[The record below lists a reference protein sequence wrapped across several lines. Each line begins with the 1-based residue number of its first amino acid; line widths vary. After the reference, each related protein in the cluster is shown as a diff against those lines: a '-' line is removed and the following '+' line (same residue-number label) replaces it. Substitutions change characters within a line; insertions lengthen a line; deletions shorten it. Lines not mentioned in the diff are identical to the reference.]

1 MKLWHRYNGLIIPV
15 LVVAMLTIWPVITG
29 RPANRESAFTI
40 LKAVALASS
49 LNILLGYTGYV
60 SFGHIVFY
68 GFGGYMGIYFLTE
81 HGWSIWASML
91 AGGIAS
97 GLLAFLLGSAILRLR
112 GAYFALATIG
122 INEAM
127 KAFINNF
134 DKLAEG
140 MSQLLV
146 KLVES
151 MSRLLLN
158 LGAGEA
164 FVDSLG
170 ETSLKI
176 IDILIPRL
184 GGPTGITLNFSVY
197 KAYGGAAEAL
207 QMSFYIGAGLALL
220 ALVMSYIVRTSKFG
234 LGLLAIRENEDAAEV
249 MGVVTP
255 RVKTW
260 AYVLSAIIPGMIGVL
275 FFFKNGNVE
284 PHDAFPLHA
293 SIELLVMVMLGGQG
307 TVLGP
312 ILGAFAYQGM
322 RGYLV
327 TSPVF
332 KDIQLSVSGAL
343 LLMIVLF
350 IPAGAIG
357 WLRHRIPSLRRVLA

>member
-1 MKLWHRYNGLIIPV
+1 MKIWHRYIGIILPI
-15 LVVAMLTIWPVITG
+15 LAVAALALWPTITG
-29 RPANRESAFTI
+29 KAANRESAFTI

-68 GFGGYMGIYFLTE
+68 GFGGYVGLFLLTE
-81 HGWSIWASML
+81 YDWPLWYAIL
-91 AGGIAS
+91 AGGLAS
-97 GLLAFLLGSAILRLR
+97 GILAFLLGSAILRLR

-127 KAFINNF
+127 KAFVNNF
-134 DKLAEG
+134 DL
-140 MSQLLV
+140 
-146 KLVES
+146 
-151 MSRLLLN
+151 
-158 LGAGEA
+158 
-164 FVDSLG
+164 F
-170 ETSLKI
+170 
-176 IDILIPRL
+176 

-197 KAYGGAAEAL
+197 RTYGGAAQAL
-207 QMSFYIGAGLALL
+207 QLSFYIVAGLAMLAILL
-220 ALVMSYIVRTSKFG
+220 SHVVRTSKFG

-249 MGVVTP
+249 MGVFAP
-255 RVKTW
+255 NAKTW

-322 RGYLV
+322 RGFLV
-327 TSPVF
+327 TSDF
-332 KDIQLSVSGAL
+332 FGDIQLSVSGVL
-343 LLMIVLF
+343 LLLIVLF

-357 WLRHRIPSLRRVLA
+357 WLRQRIPTLRRVFA

>member
-1 MKLWHRYNGLIIPV
+1 MKTWQRYSGIILPI
-15 LVVAMLTIWPVITG
+15 LVVAGLAIWPIVTG
-29 RPANRESAFTI
+29 KASSRESVFTI
-40 LKAVALASS
+40 LKAIALASS

-68 GFGGYMGIYFLTE
+68 GFGGYVGLYLLTAQ
-81 HGWSIWASML
+81 GWSLWIAIL
-91 AGGIAS
+91 AGGLAS
-97 GLLAFLLGSAILRLR
+97 GILAFLLGTAILRLR

-127 KAFINNF
+127 KAFVNNF
-134 DKLAEG
+134 DL
-140 MSQLLV
+140 
-146 KLVES
+146 
-151 MSRLLLN
+151 
-158 LGAGEA
+158 
-164 FVDSLG
+164 F
-170 ETSLKI
+170 
-176 IDILIPRL
+176 

-197 KAYGGAAEAL
+197 KAYGGAAHAL
-207 QMSFYIGAGLALL
+207 QTSFYIGAGLALL
-220 ALVMSYIVRTSKFG
+220 AILMSYVVRSSKFG

-249 MGVVTP
+249 MGVFAP
-255 RVKTW
+255 NVKTW
-260 AYVLSAIIPGMIGVL
+260 AYVLSAIVPGMIGVL

-322 RGYLV
+322 RGFLV
-327 TSPVF
+327 TSDFF

-343 LLMIVLF
+343 LLLIVLF

-357 WLRHRIPSLRRVLA
+357 WLRHRIPTLRRVFA

>member
-1 MKLWHRYNGLIIPV
+1 MKTWQRYSGIILPV
-15 LVVAMLTIWPVITG
+15 LVVAGLVLWPVISG
-29 RPANRESAFTI
+29 KAASRESAFTI
-40 LKAVALASS
+40 LKAIALASS

-60 SFGHIVFY
+60 SFGHIVFF
-68 GFGGYMGIYFLTE
+68 GFGGYAGLYLLTAHE
-81 HGWSIWASML
+81 WPLGLAIL
-91 AGGIAS
+91 AGGLSS
-97 GLLAFLLGSAILRLR
+97 GILAFLLGKAILRLR

-134 DKLAEG
+134 DL
-140 MSQLLV
+140 
-146 KLVES
+146 
-151 MSRLLLN
+151 
-158 LGAGEA
+158 
-164 FVDSLG
+164 F
-170 ETSLKI
+170 
-176 IDILIPRL
+176 

-197 KAYGGAAEAL
+197 KAYGGAAQAL
-207 QMSFYIGAGLALL
+207 QTSFYLGAGLALL
-220 ALVMSYIVRTSKFG
+220 AILLSYVVRSSKFG

-249 MGVVTP
+249 MGVFAP
-255 RVKTW
+255 NAKTW
-260 AYVLSAIIPGMIGVL
+260 AYVLSAIIPGMVGVL

-284 PHDAFPLHA
+284 PHDAFPLHS

-322 RGYLV
+322 RGFLV
-327 TSPVF
+327 TSPIF

-343 LLMIVLF
+343 LLLIVLF

-357 WLRHRIPSLRRVLA
+357 WLRHRIPNLRRVFA

>member
-1 MKLWHRYNGLIIPV
+1 MKTWQRYSGLILPI
-15 LVVAMLTIWPVITG
+15 LVVAALVLWPTITG
-29 RPANRESAFTI
+29 KASSRESSFTI
-40 LKAVALASS
+40 LKAIALASS

-68 GFGGYMGIYFLTE
+68 GFGGYVGLYLLTE
-81 HGWSIWASML
+81 QGWSLWMSIL
-91 AGGIAS
+91 AGGVAS
-97 GLLAFLLGSAILRLR
+97 AILAFLLGSAILRLR

-134 DKLAEG
+134 DL
-140 MSQLLV
+140 
-146 KLVES
+146 
-151 MSRLLLN
+151 
-158 LGAGEA
+158 
-164 FVDSLG
+164 F
-170 ETSLKI
+170 
-176 IDILIPRL
+176 

-197 KAYGGAAEAL
+197 KTYGGAAQAL
-207 QMSFYIGAGLALL
+207 QTSFYVGASL
-220 ALVMSYIVRTSKFG
+220 ALVAILLSYFVRTSKFG
-234 LGLLAIRENEDAAEV
+234 LGLLAIRENEDPAEV
-249 MGVVTP
+249 MGVFAP
-255 RVKTW
+255 NAKTW

-312 ILGAFAYQGM
+312 ILGALAYQGM
-322 RGYLV
+322 RGFLV
-327 TSPVF
+327 TNDFF

-343 LLMIVLF
+343 LLIIVLF

-357 WLRHRIPSLRRVLA
+357 WLRHRIPTLRRIFA